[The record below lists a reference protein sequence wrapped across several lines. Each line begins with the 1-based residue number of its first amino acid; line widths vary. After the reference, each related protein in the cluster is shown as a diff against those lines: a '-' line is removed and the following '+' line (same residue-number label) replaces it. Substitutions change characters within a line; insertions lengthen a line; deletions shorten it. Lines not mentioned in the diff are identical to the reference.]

1 LQEGDTLENKAES
14 RHSHRRRFSV
24 FFIAPNEG
32 VKMEQEAG
40 MENVDAGT
48 PLSPGLMGV
57 DGRQLD
63 GDSTEPVV
71 FTIETCTSTMDV
83 AWRLS
88 AEERFPDWA
97 SVLSATQTTGRGQFG
112 RNWHSPEGNLY
123 GTLRIPRLEPVWSE
137 LLPLLLAESMR
148 VVLGGFHLSAAI
160 KWPNDLLIGG
170 RKVGGILVEERSDT
184 VMAGV
189 GLNLVSAPPPGDLRH
204 RLAPPAGYLSQ
215 FGVKRSPLEVWIP
228 FVHEAR
234 SRIGRSVME
243 GDPRRF
249 VAGITAHLAYMGEPI
264 LLDAYETADRPAVF
278 LGLDAHGAI
287 RVRTCEGVRIFRSG
301 SVYSMM

>member
-1 LQEGDTLENKAES
+1 MKQD
-14 RHSHRRRFSV
+14 
-24 FFIAPNEG
+24 
-32 VKMEQEAG
+32 AG
-40 MENVDAGT
+40 KERLDSGT
-48 PLSPGLMGV
+48 PLSAPVMGA
-57 DGRQLD
+57 DCRQLD

-88 AEERFPDWA
+88 AEDRFPDWA
-97 SVLSATQTTGRGQFG
+97 SVLSATQTAGRGQFG
-112 RNWHSPEGNLY
+112 RSWHSPEGNLY

-148 VVLGGFHLSAAI
+148 VVLADYHLSAAI

-189 GLNLVSAPPPGDLRH
+189 GLNLASAPPPLALRH
-204 RLAPPAGYLSQ
+204 RLAPIAGSLKE
-215 FGVKRSPLEVWIP
+215 FGVKRSPPAVWIP

-243 GDPRRF
+243 GDPQRF
-249 VAGITAHLAYMGEPI
+249 IAGITAHLAYMGEPI
-264 LLDAYETADRPAVF
+264 LLDAYETADRPAVL

-301 SVYSMM
+301 SIYSMM